1 MSEQKEKLNEVEE
14 KEVAGGKTIEIATLI
29 KVPYCS
35 VCNCISTPENPITH
49 YGYLTRSMDQSD
61 FRVNYR
67 DKKYLCDKC
76 YEEPKNR
83 SSLTECR

>member
-1 MSEQKEKLNEVEE
+1 MSEQKEKLDEVQE

-35 VCNCISTPENPITH
+35 VCKCISTSENPITH
-49 YGYLTRSMDQSD
+49 YGYSSYSGSSVT
-61 FRVNYR
+61 YK

-83 SSLTECR
+83 SSLTGCR